1 MRIALKILRYD
12 PERPAGP
19 RFETFEVEADP
30 GSRLLDVLLHI
41 QRRVDPSLAFRRSC
55 AHGVCGSDAMVVN
68 GKERRACK
76 TLVRDLVSA
85 DGADGGGESGG
96 SGGEVTIE
104 PLRAMNVIRDLVV
117 DERRFF
123 DRYRAVKPYLIDG
136 GEAEG
141 GREKPE
147 DAGGPA
153 DSGPEPAQASPDQES
168 GGSGEGREAP
178 YVGTAVPLLHRE
190 SLQTPDQRKVIDE
203 ATNCILCASCFSAC
217 PVVRMVHPGFIGPA
231 AILQAYRFQE
241 DSRDRGFEE
250 RLEVLDHPDGV
261 WPCESRFE
269 CTRVCPRGIK
279 VTKHINLT
287 KRRILDAKGGKK
299 V

>member
-12 PERPAGP
+12 PERAAGP

-68 GKERRACK
+68 GKERLACK
-76 TLVRDLVSA
+76 TLVRDLASA
-85 DGADGGGESGG
+85 DGAEGGGESGG

-136 GEAEG
+136 GEG
-141 GREKPE
+141 E
-147 DAGGPA
+147 DAGEKGDGPA
-153 DSGPEPAQASPDQES
+153 AQSGPDAAADPHDGAPR
-168 GGSGEGREAP
+168 GSGEKGPDAP
-178 YVGTAVPLLHRE
+178 ADESAGAARRE

-217 PVVRMVHPGFIGPA
+217 PVVRMVHPAFIGPA

-287 KRRILDAKGGKK
+287 KRRIQDAKGGKS